1 MTKWLVLLSVLL
13 YGCSSDPTPA
23 ITKYKLVV
31 NADASIN
38 QYQNNVSNPVV
49 VKLYQLKDQQVFKQL
64 AFIDLYSN
72 DVQLLGSSLVSKQV
86 LPVVLPKSKK
96 DIELDV
102 SKDTRY
108 IATLVEFANYQDGQ
122 PKAVTLVPTQ
132 TKQYLELDIKD
143 NKSTLKVVTP
153 KSSWWQIF

>member
-1 MTKWLVLLSVLL
+1 MTKWLVLLSVFL

-38 QYQNNVSNPVV
+38 QYQNKVSNPVV
-49 VKLYQLKDQQVFKQL
+49 VRLYQLTDQQVFKQL

-72 DVQLLGSSLVSKQV
+72 DVQLLGASLVSKQV
-86 LPVVLPKSKK
+86 LPIVLPGSKK
-96 DIELDV
+96 DMEIDV
-102 SKDTRY
+102 NKNTQY
-108 IATLVEFANYQDGQ
+108 IATLVEFANYQNSE
-122 PKAVTLVPTQ
+122 PKAVSILPT
-132 TKQYLELDIKD
+132 KSNQYLQLDLTG

-153 KSSWWQIF
+153 ESSWWQIF